1 MAAAAH
7 AAPPT
12 ITIVWNRLCAERL
25 SAFDWLVVDEAGR
38 PAVAVPDTAA
48 LSAADT
54 GDDAAK
60 EEAGDAETS
69 AVDTDVDDTDDAG
82 DTVDE
87 VDEVEVTGT
96 ADVSATAT
104 DADEAEAAAADVLDI
119 EDDAAAALEL
129 LCALSW
135 LITYCLAKSGLY
147 PVWFSACS
155 FMSALSITIADYG
168 LRTKRSRFA
177 QSGMTVVLG
186 TRP

>member
-1 MAAAAH
+1 
-7 AAPPT
+7 
-12 ITIVWNRLCAERL
+12 
-25 SAFDWLVVDEAGR
+25 
-38 PAVAVPDTAA
+38 VPDTAA

-54 GDDAAK
+54 GDDVAKKEAGDVAK

-155 FMSALSITIADYG
+155 FMSALSITIAEYD
-168 LRTKRSRFA
+168 LRTKRFRFA
-177 QSGMTVVLG
+177 QSGMTAVLG